1 MENAAHF
8 LPFVEQKIF
17 VAGRSG
23 VCVQRES
30 ARLETEQRSA
40 PLRASDPP
48 SWENSEAQHREV
60 LTIPLEPPRKRVGCY
75 SKWKKTSMRVCDA
88 LEIFRELR
96 QEAFR
101 SSGRGPSARHLVAC
115 DRSAS
120 RGHESRPT
128 SHPFST

>member
-30 ARLETEQRSA
+30 ARLETQQRSA

-60 LTIPLEPPRKRVGCY
+60 LTIPLDPPGDESDVTENGKRRQCASATFKKTFRALKASDCAPGKAGC
-75 SKWKKTSMRVCDA
+75 KKTSNNA
-88 LEIFRELR
+88 LARGV
-96 QEAFR
+96 
-101 SSGRGPSARHLVAC
+101 SCGRL
-115 DRSAS
+115 AS
-120 RGHESRPT
+120 FAAPLL
-128 SHPFST
+128 